1 MPRPFSSDESD
12 RIRARLEEVGQQAF
26 AQRGLRGATVDELA
40 RGAGISKGAFYR
52 FYDSKES
59 LFLALLEDHET
70 AMHAELE
77 ASVRANPAGAVDFL
91 IDSAVH
97 ALDRHPLLAVL
108 MTPEGQRILQA
119 CSAEQQARL
128 LDRDVRMV
136 HRVAEVLHESGHD
149 IEVPERV
156 LLGLLRSLVFVGLHR
171 EEIGPDA
178 VEEVATWLKQTLK
191 AGLHQASGSG
201 NRRPH
206 R

>member
-1 MPRPFSSDESD
+1 
-12 RIRARLEEVGQQAF
+12 
-26 AQRGLRGATVDELA
+26 VDELV

-59 LFLALLEDHET
+59 LLLALLEDHET

-77 ASVRANPAGAVDFL
+77 ASVRANPAGAMDFL
-91 IDSAVH
+91 IDSSVH

-108 MTPEGQRILQA
+108 MTPEGLRVLQA
-119 CSAEQQARL
+119 CPAEQRARL

-136 HRVAEVLHESGHD
+136 HRVAQVMEESGHD

-156 LLGLLRSLVFVGLHR
+156 LLGLLRSLVFVGLHQ
-171 EEIGPDA
+171 EEIGPDVIEDVTA
-178 VEEVATWLKQTLK
+178 WIKQALK
-191 AGLHQASGSG
+191 AGPQPTAGSVT
-201 NRRPH
+201 RRTH